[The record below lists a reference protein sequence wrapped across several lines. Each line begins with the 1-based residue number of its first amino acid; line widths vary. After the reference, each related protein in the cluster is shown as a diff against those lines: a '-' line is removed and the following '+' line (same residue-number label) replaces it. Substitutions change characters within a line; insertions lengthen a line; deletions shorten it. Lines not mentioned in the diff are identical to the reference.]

1 MAQTMEI
8 EIDTAAGVLE
18 ELMDALA
25 SGTITGIVLTRNGKA
40 AARLAPPDSS
50 SGDASDPD

>member
-1 MAQTMEI
+1 
-8 EIDTAAGVLE
+8 LE

-25 SGTITGIVLTRNGKA
+25 SGTITDIVLTRNGKA